1 MSRFGFSLVL
11 ALSAT
16 VLSGQ
21 SGDDPAENQITI
33 YTQFDRQPTAGLL
46 GEMQSELDAIMAPL
60 GLHFGWRSLD
70 AATGREVMA
79 EILVVSFKG
88 TCEASELLP
97 DVSRRGA
104 LAWTHVSDGEVLP
117 FSDVNC
123 DKIRKVLE
131 TPMAS
136 ISMPERERLLARALA
151 RVVAHE
157 MYHFFTNTTRHAST
171 GVAKAFFSSAELAS
185 PRLNFEDAQIR
196 EVRQG
201 RLRHLLRAVHLAEAT
216 PAGGG

>member
-1 MSRFGFSLVL
+1 MSRFGFFLVL

-21 SGDDPAENQITI
+21 PGEDPAENQITI
-33 YTQFDRQPTAGLL
+33 YTRFDRQPSAALL
-46 GEMQSELDAIMAPL
+46 GEIRSEMDAIMAPL
-60 GLHFGWRSLD
+60 GLHVGWRSLD
-70 AATGREVMA
+70 SATGREVMA

-88 TCEASELLP
+88 TCEASEVLP

-104 LAWTHVSDGEVLP
+104 LGWTHVSDGEVLP

-131 TPMAS
+131 TPMAG
-136 ISMPERERLLARALA
+136 ISMPERERLLGRALA

-157 MYHFFTNTTRHAST
+157 MYHFFTNTTKHAST
-171 GVAKAFFSSAELAS
+171 GVARAFFSSVELAC
-185 PRLNFEDAQIR
+185 PRLKFEDAQIR
-196 EVRQG
+196 EVREG
-201 RLRHLLRAVHLAEAT
+201 RLRHLLRAMRLGAAA
-216 PAGGG
+216 PAGGE